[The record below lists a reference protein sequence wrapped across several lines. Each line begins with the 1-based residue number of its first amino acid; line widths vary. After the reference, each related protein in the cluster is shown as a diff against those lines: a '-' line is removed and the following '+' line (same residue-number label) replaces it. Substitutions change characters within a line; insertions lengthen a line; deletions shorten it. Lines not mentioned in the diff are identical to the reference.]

1 MANVGRAAALLKRT
15 SALLGGRIS
24 MTQLR
29 AEWLQFVAPTP
40 MPTWGPSIQR
50 MRKLHF
56 AQQSALT
63 AHANTLQDKVAHFRI
78 A

>member
-1 MANVGRAAALLKRT
+1 
-15 SALLGGRIS
+15 